1 MIGSNVVQSSQLFVS
16 ALALVEV
23 STAPARTPMAREP
36 EAKVL
41 VNSQVLA
48 KPLICLGDGHDGIW
62 NLFRE
67 IGEKQER
74 IEILDWYHL
83 IENLYKVGGSFQR
96 IEEVKSFLWMGKV
109 DAAISCFEG
118 WSEPQVENFITYL
131 NKHKHRIVNYG
142 YFQEEG
148 ISIGS
153 GSGSSQVKQI
163 GFRVKIAGA
172 SWNSGNVPQVLRH
185 RCAYL
190 NGSLF

>member
-1 MIGSNVVQSSQLFVS
+1 M
-16 ALALVEV
+16 
-23 STAPARTPMAREP
+23 
-36 EAKVL
+36 
-41 VNSQVLA
+41 
-48 KPLICLGDGHDGIW
+48 
-62 NLFRE
+62 
-67 IGEKQER
+67 
-74 IEILDWYHL
+74 
-83 IENLYKVGGSFQR
+83 
-96 IEEVKSFLWMGKV
+96 
-109 DAAISCFEG
+109 
-118 WSEPQVENFITYL
+118 

-142 YFQEEG
+142 YFQEEW

>member
-1 MIGSNVVQSSQLFVS
+1 MS
-16 ALALVEV
+16 LASCLV
-23 STAPARTPMAREP
+23 STSNLNYEQ
-36 EAKVL
+36 L
-41 VNSQVLA
+41 
-48 KPLICLGDGHDGIW
+48 IW

-67 IGEKQER
+67 IGEEQER

-83 IENLYKVGGSFQR
+83 IENLYKVGGSFHR
-96 IEEVKSFLWMGKV
+96 IEEVKCFLWKGEV
-109 DAAISCFEG
+109 DDAISCFEG

-185 RCAYL
+185 RCAYP